1 MAEIRLRQLAHSYSR
16 QPASEA
22 DYALHALEHVWEQ
35 GGAYALLGPSG
46 CGKSTLLNII
56 SGLLTPSHGEVLFD
70 GKPVNQL
77 SPQARNI
84 AQVFQFPV
92 VYDTMTVFDNLAFPL
107 RNQGLDEARVQ
118 ARVEE
123 IAEVLDLSAVLR
135 KKARNLSAD
144 EKQKV
149 SMGRGLV
156 RDDVSAIL
164 FDEPLTVIDPHL
176 KWKLRRKLKQI
187 HEQFNITMIYVTH
200 DQLEASTF
208 ADKIAVM
215 HGGRIVQFGTPRE
228 LFERPRHTFV
238 GYFIGSPG
246 MNLIEVRAEADGVAF
261 GDIHLMLPG
270 HLREHPNLDGTMA
283 SSRGMDT
290 EPGKQLAAVVSGL
303 EGVINA
309 RRDAIV
315 ASAPQAVVI
324 SVALMAGACLI
335 AFLAFLWVLRGHV
348 SRPLRHMGRA
358 ITAVANGDLTQPF
371 HASHRDEIG
380 QLIGEVENMRL
391 RFLEMLGSIRQ
402 STESIN
408 SASADI
414 ASGNLDLS
422 HRTDRAAASL
432 KATASSMDQLTGTL
446 RQSADAART
455 ASALAPCCCP
465 SWLCA
470 TSFSR

>member
-16 QPASEA
+16 QPVSEA
-22 DYALHALEHVWEQ
+22 DYALHALDHVWEQ

-92 VYDTMTVFDNLAFPL
+92 VYDTMTVYDNLAFPL
-107 RNQGLDEARVQ
+107 RNQGLDEARVR

-123 IAEVLDLSAVLR
+123 IAEVLDLANVLR

-246 MNLIEVRAEADGVAF
+246 MNLIDVRTEVDGVVF
-261 GDIHLMLPG
+261 GDVHLALPDGLRERLAATAGGRLQVGIRPEFVQLWDSPFEGAHPARVLDVEDLGTYRIVTLELGGVALKARLGEDRPLPVDQAWVSLPAQWLMLYVDDV
-270 HLREHPNLDGTMA
+270 L
-283 SSRGMDT
+283 
-290 EPGKQLAAVVSGL
+290 L
-303 EGVINA
+303 E
-309 RRDAIV
+309 
-315 ASAPQAVVI
+315 
-324 SVALMAGACLI
+324 AG
-335 AFLAFLWVLRGHV
+335 
-348 SRPLRHMGRA
+348 P
-358 ITAVANGDLTQPF
+358 
-371 HASHRDEIG
+371 
-380 QLIGEVENMRL
+380 
-391 RFLEMLGSIRQ
+391 
-402 STESIN
+402 
-408 SASADI
+408 
-414 ASGNLDLS
+414 
-422 HRTDRAAASL
+422 
-432 KATASSMDQLTGTL
+432 
-446 RQSADAART
+446 
-455 ASALAPCCCP
+455 
-465 SWLCA
+465 
-470 TSFSR
+470 

>member
-1 MAEIRLRQLAHSYSR
+1 MAEIRLRQLAHSYNR
-16 QPASEA
+16 QPAGEA
-22 DYALHALEHVWEQ
+22 DYALHALDHVWEQ

-92 VYDTMTVFDNLAFPL
+92 VYDTMTVYDNLAFPL
-107 RNQGLDEARVQ
+107 RNQGLDEARVR

-123 IAEVLDLSAVLR
+123 IAEVLDLAAVLR

-215 HGGRIVQFGTPRE
+215 HAGRIVQFGTPRE

-246 MNLIEVRAEADGVAF
+246 MNLIDVHAEADAVVFGDVRLALPDGLRERLAATAGERLQVGIRPEFVQLWDSPFDDAHPARVLDVEDLGTYRIVTLELGGVALKARL
-261 GDIHLMLPG
+261 GEDRPLPVGQAWVSLPAQWLMLYVDDV
-270 HLREHPNLDGTMA
+270 L
-283 SSRGMDT
+283 
-290 EPGKQLAAVVSGL
+290 L
-303 EGVINA
+303 E
-309 RRDAIV
+309 
-315 ASAPQAVVI
+315 
-324 SVALMAGACLI
+324 AG
-335 AFLAFLWVLRGHV
+335 
-348 SRPLRHMGRA
+348 P
-358 ITAVANGDLTQPF
+358 
-371 HASHRDEIG
+371 
-380 QLIGEVENMRL
+380 
-391 RFLEMLGSIRQ
+391 
-402 STESIN
+402 
-408 SASADI
+408 
-414 ASGNLDLS
+414 
-422 HRTDRAAASL
+422 
-432 KATASSMDQLTGTL
+432 
-446 RQSADAART
+446 
-455 ASALAPCCCP
+455 
-465 SWLCA
+465 
-470 TSFSR
+470 

>member
-77 SPQARNI
+77 PPQARNI

-92 VYDTMTVFDNLAFPL
+92 VYDTLSVYDNLAFPL
-107 RNQGLDEARVQ
+107 RNQGLDEARVR

-123 IAEVLDLSAVLR
+123 IAEVLDLTAALP

-246 MNLIEVRAEADGVAF
+246 MNLIEVRAEADGVSF
-261 GDIHLMLPG
+261 GDIHLPLPDG
-270 HLREHPNLDGTMA
+270 LRE
-283 SSRGMDT
+283 R
-290 EPGKQLAAVVSGL
+290 LAATAGGRLQVGIRPEFVQLWDSPFDDAYPARVLDVEDLGTYRIVTL
-303 EGVINA
+303 ELGG
-309 RRDAIV
+309 
-315 ASAPQAVVI
+315 
-324 SVALMAGACLI
+324 VALKARQGED
-335 AFLAFLWVLRGHV
+335 
-348 SRPLRHMGRA
+348 RPLP
-358 ITAVANGDLTQPF
+358 VAQAWVSLPAQWLMLYLDDVL
-371 HASHRDEIG
+371 
-380 QLIGEVENMRL
+380 LEVV
-391 RFLEMLGSIRQ
+391 
-402 STESIN
+402 
-408 SASADI
+408 
-414 ASGNLDLS
+414 
-422 HRTDRAAASL
+422 
-432 KATASSMDQLTGTL
+432 
-446 RQSADAART
+446 
-455 ASALAPCCCP
+455 P
-465 SWLCA
+465 
-470 TSFSR
+470 

>member
-1 MAEIRLRQLAHSYSR
+1 MAEIRLHQLAHSYSR
-16 QPASEA
+16 SPAGA
-22 DYALHALEHVWEQ
+22 DDYALHALEHVWAQ

-70 GKPVNQL
+70 GKPVNTL
-77 SPQARNI
+77 TPQQRNI

-92 VYDTMTVFDNLAFPL
+92 VYDTMSVFDNLAFPL
-107 RNQGLDEARVQ
+107 RNQGLDEARVR

-123 IAEVLDLSAVLR
+123 IAEVLELSAVLR
-135 KKARNLSAD
+135 KRARNLSAD

-246 MNLIEVRAEADGVAF
+246 MNLIDVRAEADGVSF
-261 GDIHLMLPG
+261 GDIHLVLPEG
-270 HLREHPNLDGTMA
+270 VRERLATCAGGRLQVGIRPEFVQVWEHPFDDALETRVVDVEDLGTY
-283 SSRGMDT
+283 RILT
-290 EPGKQLAAVVSGL
+290 LVLAGVTLKARLGEDRVV
-303 EGVINA
+303 
-309 RRDAIV
+309 
-315 ASAPQAVVI
+315 PQ
-324 SVALMAGACLI
+324 
-335 AFLAFLWVLRGHV
+335 
-348 SRPLRHMGRA
+348 GRA
-358 ITAVANGDLTQPF
+358 WVSLPPQWLMLYLDDL
-371 HASHRDEIG
+371 
-380 QLIGEVENMRL
+380 LVEA
-391 RFLEMLGSIRQ
+391 E
-402 STESIN
+402 
-408 SASADI
+408 A
-414 ASGNLDLS
+414 
-422 HRTDRAAASL
+422 
-432 KATASSMDQLTGTL
+432 
-446 RQSADAART
+446 
-455 ASALAPCCCP
+455 
-465 SWLCA
+465 
-470 TSFSR
+470 